1 IGLAMFLN
9 NRNFGHIQSIYYT
22 EMAKMYIMI
31 MLIIFIVF
39 SGIYYFYYLPKN
51 QGKKWKFNQWKLQKG
66 KKEQLKINYGI
77 IFGLVMLSPV
87 FLVGSIENIFG
98 LIGGVLFTAT
108 FPALIVDS
116 LYATYY
122 IHKHPE
128 YE

>member
-1 IGLAMFLN
+1 MFLN
-9 NRNFGHIQSIYYT
+9 NRNFGHVQSIYYT

-77 IFGLVMLSPV
+77 IPLLYCIELVVCDSNVKIAIKLKK
-87 FLVGSIENIFG
+87 SIR
-98 LIGGVLFTAT
+98 
-108 FPALIVDS
+108 
-116 LYATYY
+116 
-122 IHKHPE
+122 
-128 YE
+128 

>member
-1 IGLAMFLN
+1 MF
-9 NRNFGHIQSIYYT
+9 
-22 EMAKMYIMI
+22 MI
-31 MLIIFIVF
+31 MNVTIFII
-39 SGIYYFYYLPKN
+39 STLIYSYYYLPKN

-108 FPALIVDS
+108 
-116 LYATYY
+116 
-122 IHKHPE
+122 
-128 YE
+128 